1 MFKMRLGIAN
11 VKVYKYAVEKSID
24 WLPMNSGS
32 VLWYIQKNMLMP
44 CDYLQNHTWSFLVL
58 FVFKYCFSLEAW
70 WSHFRGNMKVYSE
83 KNPLSLTAPS
93 CYSTFMTSV
102 EGGILKNLVE
112 FTFSWMCKSWELEI
126 WCVKKWVNTVYTTIK
141 SLISKSFF
149 GGGGDYYFYL
159 TEMHQKLQ
167 YIHVQYVT
175 KDFCFK

>member
-1 MFKMRLGIAN
+1 MII
-11 VKVYKYAVEKSID
+11 YKTIHGHFWYFLCLNTAF
-24 WLPMNSGS
+24 
-32 VLWYIQKNMLMP
+32 LWKHDEVILEG
-44 CDYLQNHTWSFLVL
+44 TW
-58 FVFKYCFSLEAW
+58 
-70 WSHFRGNMKVYSE
+70 KVYSE

-175 KDFCFK
+175 KDFCFKQILFLGTFY